1 MGAGALHKR
10 NAARDSPDQQPISRI
25 ADVAFA
31 TAGPAAAKRMH
42 SMMTLEFGNRF
53 RGILD
58 NEVDNLCKRCI
69 IDVLFIES
77 FEVAAKCW

>member
-1 MGAGALHKR
+1 
-10 NAARDSPDQQPISRI
+10 
-25 ADVAFA
+25 
-31 TAGPAAAKRMH
+31 
-42 SMMTLEFGNRF
+42 MMTLEFGNRF